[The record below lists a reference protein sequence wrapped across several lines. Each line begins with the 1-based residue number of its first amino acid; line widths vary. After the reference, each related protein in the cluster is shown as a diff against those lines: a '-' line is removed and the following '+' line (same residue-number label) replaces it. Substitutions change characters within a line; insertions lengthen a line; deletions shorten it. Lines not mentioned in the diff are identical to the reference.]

1 MGFVAAYLR
10 AQVGLVI
17 FRDLAGYGGGAGP
30 HDGVDQVA
38 AHGVRHV
45 TGCGVHQ
52 GLSRI
57 GDGSIS
63 CAVDDITGR
72 SVLDIFGIGCYGLI
86 RCRVRDAAFRPSGE
100 DVVSK
105 CGLHVGGIDENFVG
119 TDLICHAGRACV
131 GDGSSVICED
141 LARCHVG
148 NTGVIHHALHCRTVA
163 DLRRHRLTGRAGDGL
178 CLIRHRFSSLIGNR
192 PGIIRDGAIRSEVAD
207 IAIRG
212 RIGDTL
218 CSRIRQVLSC
228 IGNRTICRH
237 VGNVAIC
244 RSIGDVIRGCIGNC
258 VAGRVDEL
266 VGIVRDGAVLG
277 RIRQIR
283 RGLRRRRG
291 VFAVL
296 DLAGDVIRFLVELRI
311 LRVTRVDLVEN
322 LADVLLEGRTQALF
336 VGEDTAAFRGTL
348 RCSVL
353 VVIRID
359 SGGRDAISLYRQI
372 ALLPAIV
379 CSRRFCPSG
388 RAVCIVI
395 KRTFL
400 LAAVFGVR
408 GFLIACDFTSCDFR
422 AGRDVVVANDA
433 ILRQV
438 DFINVEFALDRQIAA
453 DFCIAFCHQ
462 FAANLSIARCLQR
475 SCLHSTSRLD
485 GAAACIE
492 TFNSCVSC
500 FQCAFDFSVAIY
512 SCISGSMKSSSFHSS
527 CGLDS
532 SCAHIQ
538 SSAGNLAAADSAG
551 TYIQALASDV
561 PGHSKVAAYCRIMM
575 DGQCIGNCITG
586 IGQTVGRECSAY
598 RCIAGSSQG
607 TEGAG
612 SAINGSAGNGSCRN
626 DIMSI
631 DVAGCS
637 QISILERSYTVCQ
650 FISGDSTGSGQVRH
664 TGDCTCGRDF
674 HIADFAVC
682 CCDFAICIHGELAI
696 CALDGAISLESCL
709 CLISCITA
717 GIKTV
722 FVHDSTIQAH
732 FDALIAQGNL
742 VVPIFIQDHFCDVGL
757 LGSYIAIVI
766 DVGGVFL
773 ENVVIAQ
780 ADATVHSFR
789 QFLISTDAGCFFRC
803 VSICAGL
810 GFIGI
815 RLVQSRKAVGHIG
828 VDGIEPVHHILVNL
842 FNDFILGFISTDA
855 GSCFIIQ
862 ALSQCSHIFADFL
875 IRFHD
880 TGILYRCISLA
891 HIILGSLVFQ
901 IFFHIGNPGV
911 QFLIAGFD
919 FIMDSVGF
927 VRNAIIQSI
936 IGFLPGYSFIGICL
950 VQGSESISHVLVDSV
965 DACYQVIINLL
976 NHLVLG
982 CICAKASSRFLC
994 QGGVQVGHVFADGL
1008 VVFYDGPILN
1018 CSVCLAYIVLVGF
1031 TQHVLFYIGNT
1042 SIKLRNSIR
1051 IGFNLCIQAP
1061 QVFPYRIVLFDISS
1075 VFGSL
1080 IGHTVRSYFTC
1091 YSYITRRSDTTG
1103 RNASGSQFSTDF
1115 HIFDC
1120 LIFFSAYN

>member
-1 MGFVAAYLR
+1 MGLVLKNRAIRIARDGRVTRDIRDLRGRVADLPSGHVDDITRRIVEDILCRVGNRAILGRVGDAALIPSREDIVAKGRLYLLR
-10 AQVGLVI
+10 VDEDLMGTDLIYHTLCACVGDVLGTQAAIASDGSSLITANGVDLVAGNAVGLLAGHS
-17 FRDLAGYGGGAGP
+17 RDLAAVGFVHGTLHGFSL
-30 HDGVDQVA
+30 VT

-63 CAVDDITGR
+63 CAVGDITGR
-72 SVLDIFGIGCYGLI
+72 GVLDIFGIGCYGLI

-266 VGIVRDGAVLG
+266 VGIVLDGAVLG

-296 DLAGDVIRFLVELRI
+296 DLAGDGIRFLIELRI

-408 GFLIACDFTSCDFR
+408 GFLIACDFTSCDSR

-492 TFNSCVSC
+492 AINRCGSG
-500 FQCAFDFSVAIY
+500 FQCSLDF
-512 SCISGSMKSSSFHSS
+512 
-527 CGLDS
+527 
-532 SCAHIQ
+532 
-538 SSAGNLAAADSAG
+538 
-551 TYIQALASDV
+551 
-561 PGHSKVAAYCRIMM
+561 R
-575 DGQCIGNCITG
+575 
-586 IGQTVGRECSAY
+586 
-598 RCIAGSSQG
+598 
-607 TEGAG
+607 
-612 SAINGSAGNGSCRN
+612 
-626 DIMSI
+626 
-631 DVAGCS
+631 
-637 QISILERSYTVCQ
+637 
-650 FISGDSTGSGQVRH
+650 
-664 TGDCTCGRDF
+664 
-674 HIADFAVC
+674 
-682 CCDFAICIHGELAI
+682 
-696 CALDGAISLESCL
+696 
-709 CLISCITA
+709 
-717 GIKTV
+717 
-722 FVHDSTIQAH
+722 
-732 FDALIAQGNL
+732 
-742 VVPIFIQDHFCDVGL
+742 
-757 LGSYIAIVI
+757 IAI
-766 DVGGVFL
+766 
-773 ENVVIAQ
+773 
-780 ADATVHSFR
+780 
-789 QFLISTDAGCFFRC
+789 
-803 VSICAGL
+803 
-810 GFIGI
+810 
-815 RLVQSRKAVGHIG
+815 
-828 VDGIEPVHHILVNL
+828 
-842 FNDFILGFISTDA
+842 
-855 GSCFIIQ
+855 
-862 ALSQCSHIFADFL
+862 
-875 IRFHD
+875 
-880 TGILYRCISLA
+880 YRCIS
-891 HIILGSLVFQ
+891 GGMKSSR
-901 IFFHIGNPGV
+901 FHRSS
-911 QFLIAGFD
+911 GFD
-919 FIMDSVGF
+919 STCTGINPYSDYISTCIHCEFISS
-927 VRNAIIQSI
+927 RSQCTCAELSTNRSI
-936 IGFLPGYSFIGICL
+936 IGNSQGIAFQIPFCFNTT
-950 VQGSESISHVLVDSV
+950 SRFNISG
-965 DACYQVIINLL
+965 C
-976 NHLVLG
+976 HLV
-982 CICAKASSRFLC
+982 R
-994 QGGVQVGHVFADGL
+994 
-1008 VVFYDGPILN
+1008 
-1018 CSVCLAYIVLVGF
+1018 YIQ
-1031 TQHVLFYIGNT
+1031 TAR
-1042 SIKLRNSIR
+1042 RNR
-1051 IGFNLCIQAP
+1051 
-1061 QVFPYRIVLFDISS
+1061 
-1075 VFGSL
+1075 
-1080 IGHTVRSYFTC
+1080 T
-1091 YSYITRRSDTTG
+1091 
-1103 RNASGSQFSTDF
+1103 
-1115 HIFDC
+1115 
-1120 LIFFSAYN
+1120 